1 MAEDNTNYKKQ
12 ANVKVEFKTS
22 GNPEYPWYNLLG
34 FLSAEGLALRLK
46 NNFNNTLD
54 LAGSIFGMINEF
66 ITGAKT
72 LATETSTLLNKL
84 AITGNTVDMVGTN
97 YVSVGKNGQ
106 NIILNAPYYWHGTT
120 PIEFDLSLYQI
131 ADAETDIMEGYQRV
145 LEIMSPSFG
154 ENVDLKGA
162 NENETITGTRAIA
175 YGQGPGIVYV
185 HYFPTNSANEP
196 DTSGRGLI
204 VFGPCLCTNVSMEI
218 TSPYSHKH
226 MPIIGSYR
234 LSLQTARILDRRKI
248 KNLFQG
254 SNGPLFPQPPR
265 EAITS
270 IPFARGLE

>member
-1 MAEDNTNYKKQ
+1 M
-12 ANVKVEFKTS
+12 KVEFKTS
-22 GNPEYPWYNLLG
+22 GNPEYSWYNLLG
-34 FLSAEGLALRLK
+34 FLSAEGLALRLT
-46 NNFNNTLD
+46 NDFNNTLD

-66 ITGAKT
+66 VTGAKT
-72 LATETSTLLNKL
+72 VVTEASSILSKL
-84 AITGNTVDMVGTN
+84 GVAKEQELVGTN
-97 YVSVGKNGQ
+97 YVSVGKNRQ
-106 NIILNAPYYWHGTT
+106 NIILNAPYYWRGTT

-154 ENVDLKGA
+154 TGSNATPDQS
-162 NENETITGTRAIA
+162 ETITGTRAIA

-204 VFGPCLCTNVSMEI
+204 VFGPCLCRSVSMEI

-248 KNLFQG
+248 KNLFQD
-254 SNGPLFPQPPR
+254 SLGPLFPTPPDAPNR
-265 EAITS
+265 NIGNFQLPGNRT
-270 IPFARGLE
+270 